1 MATWKRDFASGLI
14 LLVPLL
20 VVLVVLR
27 WIYRQ
32 VAGVPLIG
40 TIELVAIGVPPSL
53 VPVARTVIAL
63 TVFTTVVLA
72 AGYFMRT
79 TLGRVAEEEID
90 DFMNRLPALRVVYNA
105 SKLAVETA
113 LSGTEDLQAPV
124 YLETW
129 AGIRMTAF
137 KTGKRTRDGKVVLF
151 MPTAPNITSGFV
163 IEVEPERI
171 DHTGETTEEA
181 LTRILSAGFAESPHQ
196 IPVEDE
202 EDVLDESTDGADH
215 TRIDVGQRD
224 HSSDDADDEGRAT
237 GSRTT
242 DGNRRNTDRDGRR
255 SDESSS
261 RESDRRESD
270 RRESDRRESDRR
282 ESDRRESDSR

>member
-1 MATWKRDFASGLI
+1 MSTWKRDFASGLI

-27 WIYRQ
+27 WIYRY
-32 VAGVPLIG
+32 VASVPLIG
-40 TIELVAIGVPPSL
+40 TIELVDLGVPPSL
-53 VPVARTVIAL
+53 VPIARTIIAL

-79 TLGRVAEEEID
+79 TLGRVAEEQID

-137 KTGKRTRDGKVVLF
+137 KTGKRTRDGKAVLF

-171 DHTGETTEEA
+171 EHTGETTEEA

-202 EDVLDESTDGADH
+202 EDALDESSDGSTQ

-224 HSSDDADDEGRAT
+224 DLGRDA
-237 GSRTT
+237 T
-242 DGNRRNTDRDGRR
+242 DGNRGETR
-255 SDESSS
+255 SDGSG
-261 RESDRRESD
+261 DR
-270 RRESDRRESDRR
+270 
-282 ESDRRESDSR
+282 